1 MTATSMDNELRNNTA
16 QQRFELDLDGGTAVA
31 YYRMSPS
38 VVTFTHTEVPQA
50 LWGQG
55 IGSRLVRGV
64 LEAARAQGLKVVP
77 KCPFVSAYI
86 GKHPEF
92 GDLLL

>member
-1 MTATSMDNELRNNTA
+1 MTGSDDGIRNNPG
-16 QQRFELDLDGGTAVA
+16 QQRYELDLGDEMAVA
-31 YYRMSPS
+31 YYRLTPGLI
-38 VVTFTHTEVPQA
+38 TFTHTEVPVA

-64 LEAARAQGLKVVP
+64 LDAARARGLKVVP
-77 KCPFVSAYI
+77 KCPFISAFI
-86 GKHPEF
+86 AKHPEF